1 MSEFELCAEVKKLI
15 NSGNPIGK
23 VQTALVLTQTVFSGC
38 CFFQI
43 CLVMRKNY
51 KLQPCFRF
59 GVFFCLVYLFF
70 FPKRVFGSF

>member
-15 NSGNPIGK
+15 NSGKPIGQ
-23 VQTALVLTQTVFSGC
+23 VQTALVLMQTVFSRC

-59 GVFFCLVYLFF
+59 GVFLSCLFIFL
-70 FPKRVFGSF
+70 S